1 MGLTGKRVVGFIGSL
16 SVPSHP
22 VDLLIEAFNILLN
35 DEDQAILMLVGGGEN
50 LLSLKNLA
58 SKLGISD
65 FVKFF
70 GRIPPERVPL
80 YYSLADVSVD
90 PVNDDDGARG
100 RSPLKLFES
109 WACGI
114 PFVCG
119 DVGDRR
125 QLLGDPPAGV
135 LARPGDPDSL
145 AKAIHSIIINPE
157 MAGELRQR
165 GFERVNTFTWDKLA
179 NMLNKQFLDRLPISS
194 P

>member
-1 MGLTGKRVVGFIGSL
+1 MGLTGNSVVGFIGSL
-16 SVPSHP
+16 SGPSHP
-22 VDLLIEAFNILLN
+22 VDLLLEAFKILIN
-35 DEDQAILMLVGGGEN
+35 DEDQAILMLVGGGED
-50 LLSLKNLA
+50 LQSLKNQA
-58 SKLGISD
+58 SKLGISNY
-65 FVKFF
+65 VKFC
-70 GRIPPERVPL
+70 GRVPPDSVSL

-125 QLLGDPPAGV
+125 HLLGDPPAGV
-135 LARPGDPDSL
+135 LSRPGDPDSL

-157 MAGELRQR
+157 MAEELRQR
-165 GFERVNTFTWDKLA
+165 GLERVNSFTWDKLA
-179 NMLNKQFLDRLPISS
+179 KMLNRQRI
-194 P
+194 